1 VSYTPN
7 PQSTTFLGGGG
18 PGGTGTPAPGSY
30 GGFCQLHGRYLPCPA
45 CATANAPIMM
55 PMIPHLLSAG
65 PILVEEM
72 EMDEE
77 GTYRPT
83 GRAWKLGT
91 AYVPPANIGER
102 RA

>member
-1 VSYTPN
+1 
-7 PQSTTFLGGGG
+7 
-18 PGGTGTPAPGSY
+18 
-30 GGFCQLHGRYLPCPA
+30 
-45 CATANAPIMM
+45 MM